1 MSLRSPAT
9 RDALTPQDGLYTL
22 ALRDAG
28 DDGQPTEQL
37 RMVGSVLRIMVA
49 EEDPNAVLERIA
61 YPQTR
66 IVSLTI
72 TEKGYS
78 HEPSTGYLRWDDRTS
93 CTTWSIRSARAAPSA
108 S

>member
-1 MSLRSPAT
+1 
-9 RDALTPQDGLYTL
+9 
-22 ALRDAG
+22 
-28 DDGQPTEQL
+28 
-37 RMVGSVLRIMVA
+37 MVGSVLRIMVA

-78 HEPSTGYLRWDDRTS
+78 HEPSTGYLRWDDPDILHDLEHPERP
-93 CTTWSIRSARAAPSA
+93 RSAIGILTWPGAAPRAACRR
-108 S
+108 